1 MAIIHKDIATLA
13 QQASINGSQKIPVT
27 ENFYVTFTMI
37 KDWIEGGLPAIY
49 NANHEGVPT
58 DDFDALFSYENNVWF
73 CAHSMCNAPLNNDG
87 DTNPS
92 YNTSFEYC
100 VVQQFGDKD
109 AGTKVQV
116 LYITTENVHN
126 NIMMGSIFYRMQ
138 GDKWK
143 RIATYSDIVNLQTQI
158 NSLITTVNSK
168 QDKRSI
174 ITDINIPSNGS
185 VNINP
190 SANKVQYINLSGQ
203 TTTHTINLNYLNSL
217 DEYTMIIT
225 NPNNAGGLVININ
238 SFYKFVG
245 VQPSWSYNS
254 WIICIWRGMIFAN
267 ILN

>member
-49 NANHEGVPT
+49 NANHDGVPT
-58 DDFDALFSYENNVWF
+58 DNFDSLFSYENNVWL
-73 CAHSMCNAPLNNDG
+73 CAHSMRNAPLNDEGNNN
-87 DTNPS
+87 TS
-92 YNTSFEYC
+92 YNSAFENC
-100 VVQQFGDKD
+100 VIQQFGDKD

-116 LYITTENVHN
+116 LYITTGDVTNLS
-126 NIMMGSIFYRMQ
+126 MGYIFYRMQ

-143 RIATYSDIVNLQTQI
+143 RVATYSDIADLQSQIDSLVNTF
-158 NSLITTVNSK
+158 NSK

-217 DEYTMIIT
+217 DEYTMVIT
-225 NPNNAGGLVININ
+225 NPNNAGRLVININ
-238 SFYKFVG
+238 SSYKFVG
-245 VQPSWSYNS
+245 VMPSWSFNS
-254 WIICIWRGMIFAN
+254 WVICIWRGMIFAN